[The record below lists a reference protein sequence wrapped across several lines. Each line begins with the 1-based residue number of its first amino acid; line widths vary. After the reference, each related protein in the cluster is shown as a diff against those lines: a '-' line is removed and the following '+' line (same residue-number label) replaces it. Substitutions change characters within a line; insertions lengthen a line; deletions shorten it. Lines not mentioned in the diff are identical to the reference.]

1 MNKATFYKSGKYF
14 EYRFHL
20 FGSQSGFLKVRKV
33 LEYIAILLAIN
44 SHTLKRDIS
53 REVTPTPQ
61 KCVLLYNSL
70 YAHTKYC
77 MHETRTFY
85 ESI

>member
-61 KCVLLYNSL
+61 KMRITIQFIICTHKILH
-70 YAHTKYC
+70 A
-77 MHETRTFY
+77 
-85 ESI
+85 